1 MHRVI
6 ILVFVLMFGIYIFN
20 GFKNSVLAC
29 KVDCKYADV
38 IVELKEVG
46 RNELKVFCVK
56 AKFAQVQCR
65 LTAENV

>member
-46 RNELKVFCVK
+46 RNEL
-56 AKFAQVQCR
+56 
-65 LTAENV
+65 